1 MKDKIVKQDNLLK
14 VQRKTIDDIAVDLS
28 SQVKCLSDELKQ
40 QSVLIKKLQ
49 EENQS
54 LHKKNAKLSET
65 NVDLLGKQGQLE
77 KEVAFLKEQVEALWR
92 KPLVELTDTPKPQIK
107 PDQECRQNIT
117 EEFIESQESKFT
129 DEDLLL
135 VNLPTQNRFAILQD
149 SDTQKKEVEIDSL
162 PNAKDN
168 PSSIK
173 TNGNSTDKLPPP
185 ITNANHAVFLCDSN
199 GKFLNTKKMFPP
211 NQEVKYFWCPKIEN
225 ARATL
230 QNDINDPPQLLL
242 IHTGTNDL
250 SLTTSTDEFISDLS
264 TLITEAATKFPTSKI
279 IYSTLLPRADVPIPT
294 ILRINEQLIAEC
306 SRLPNVHLINHANLF
321 AEGLDVLHDAKHI
334 KRRHIGLFAANLID
348 AIRGRARQTRYSSKS
363 PNHFLRSPR
372 RQRSAHKERYLSY
385 SDALRNKPAG
395 GHQLPYSQP
404 QQQLQQT
411 ALSGFQQYQAHRPDN
426 PQLQQFQQPPLS
438 EYQHQQSTTSRRADQ
453 SSRENDPTRNKS
465 F

>member
-1 MKDKIVKQDNLLK
+1 MMNATPIFEPLSVSSNRLNTISALRDTVGSLEAEFTQFNIICSGDIQQLKDKIVKQDNLLK

-40 QSVLIKKLQ
+40 QSVLIKKIQ

-173 TNGNSTDKLPPP
+173 TNGNSILTNYLHLLPMQ
-185 ITNANHAVFLCDSN
+185 IMLC
-199 GKFLNTKKMFPP
+199 F
-211 NQEVKYFWCPKIEN
+211 C
-225 ARATL
+225 ATL
-230 QNDINDPPQLLL
+230 M
-242 IHTGTNDL
+242 
-250 SLTTSTDEFISDLS
+250 
-264 TLITEAATKFPTSKI
+264 
-279 IYSTLLPRADVPIPT
+279 
-294 ILRINEQLIAEC
+294 
-306 SRLPNVHLINHANLF
+306 
-321 AEGLDVLHDAKHI
+321 
-334 KRRHIGLFAANLID
+334 
-348 AIRGRARQTRYSSKS
+348 
-363 PNHFLRSPR
+363 
-372 RQRSAHKERYLSY
+372 
-385 SDALRNKPAG
+385 
-395 GHQLPYSQP
+395 
-404 QQQLQQT
+404 
-411 ALSGFQQYQAHRPDN
+411 
-426 PQLQQFQQPPLS
+426 
-438 EYQHQQSTTSRRADQ
+438 
-453 SSRENDPTRNKS
+453 ENS
-465 F
+465 